1 MSKTK
6 YAILVEESQ
15 QKLQYDRQIV
25 FDSVELREAFNQN
38 TYIGRL
44 AYELDVINQH
54 ITVDPVLFEEAAQSY
69 QEIGEHL
76 VTKLHWSNEDI
87 SIIAQGSCRTRTLI
101 RSPDAS
107 KFDIDAVCEVNISRI
122 AANDPV
128 GFFNKI
134 GIALAKWEPTS
145 KK

>member
-6 YAILVEESQ
+6 YAILVEQAQ
-15 QKLQYDRQIV
+15 QKLQSDHQVI

-87 SIIAQGSCRTRTLI
+87 RVMYPRG
-101 RSPDAS
+101 
-107 KFDIDAVCEVNISRI
+107 
-122 AANDPV
+122 
-128 GFFNKI
+128 
-134 GIALAKWEPTS
+134 
-145 KK
+145 